1 MITLDGLTIALDSID
16 SIKEE
21 NGAVYVYTKDCI
33 KIGLTLEEYELLKQL
48 NKQMIF
54 LMSA

>member
-21 NGAVYVYTKDCI
+21 HGAVYVYTKDCI
-33 KIGLTLEEYELLKQL
+33 KIGITREELELINRIL
-48 NKQMIF
+48 NK
-54 LMSA
+54 